1 MFLIFSISRF
11 KYLKDYIDISIKKK
25 KKIGHIQF
33 HEQRE
38 I

>member
-25 KKIGHIQF
+25 KNWSYRIQK
-33 HEQRE
+33 QRE